1 MKVKRTRRAL
11 LLALALCWQ
20 GAAWAAPVST
30 DPIDH
35 EHIIQPDD
43 TLTLHQLID
52 QALQRDPRRD
62 VPAAYSAEAAALQR
76 RADSLFSGS
85 PAFALRHQTD
95 QVGSNKGLRE
105 WEANVELPLWR
116 WGQQDAS
123 KEVAQRALN
132 QADSVSATLRLRIA
146 GALRDS
152 LWKLVIA
159 EERVALAEHAYHTAR
174 TLQGEVEKRVQAGD
188 LAKSDLLLT
197 QDETLSKQDE
207 LLLARAEL
215 LHAGKRYFTYTGLD
229 RRPARFVETES
240 PKNIIGDNHP
250 LLRDAHDRLQRAEAE
265 LQQVRR
271 AGAGSPQLTLGSRRE
286 KDFITGIDENSI
298 GIGIRLPFAGS
309 AHTAPALGA
318 AGRAVAENASE
329 LAMVQ
334 RQLELALHEA
344 AHMLETLRT
353 EQSLAEQQQRL
364 AKENMRMAHIAFD
377 VGEMNL
383 AQLLRVQSRAFAAE
397 RNYSLRKLQL
407 QQAVAQYNQ
416 AVGELP

>member
-1 MKVKRTRRAL
+1 MKVKRTRHAL
-11 LLALALCWQ
+11 LLALALSWQ
-20 GAAWAAPVST
+20 GAAWAAPT
-30 DPIDH
+30 PQETLDH

-43 TLTLHQLID
+43 TLTLQQLVE

-62 VPAAYSAEAAALQR
+62 VPAAYAAEAAALQR
-76 RADSLFSGS
+76 RADSLFAGS
-85 PAFALRHQTD
+85 PSVALRHQTD

-105 WEANVELPLWR
+105 WEATVELPLWR

-123 KEVAQRALN
+123 EQVAMHAQS
-132 QADSVSATLRLRIA
+132 QAGSVSASLRLRVA

-152 LWKLVIA
+152 LWSLVIA
-159 EERVALAEHAYHTAR
+159 EERVALAQHAYLTAQ
-174 TLQGEVEKRVQAGD
+174 TLQREVEKRVQAGD

-229 RRPARFVETES
+229 RRPARFAERES
-240 PKNIIGDNHP
+240 PKTTIGDNHP
-250 LLRDAHDRLQRAEAE
+250 LLLNARNRLQRAQAE
-265 LQQVRR
+265 LQQARS
-271 AGAGSPQLTLGSRRE
+271 AGAASPQLTLGSRRE
-286 KDFITGIDENSI
+286 KDFITGIDENSV
-298 GIGIRLPFAGS
+298 GIGIRLPFAGG
-309 AHTAPALGA
+309 AHSAPAIGTA
-318 AGRAVAENASE
+318 SRTVAEDAGE
-329 LAMVQ
+329 LDTVQ
-334 RQLELALHEA
+334 RQLDLNLHEA
-344 AHMLETLRT
+344 AHMLETLRA

-364 AKENMRMAHIAFD
+364 ANENLRMAHIAFD

-383 AQLLRVQSRAFAAE
+383 AQLLRVQSRAFTAE
-397 RNYSLRKLQL
+397 RAYSLRKLQL